1 MTTPHSPIELPDLRI
16 LPVSSLLLHEQH
28 DAQRSEPLAMRLT
41 SDGILRNPPIV
52 APVPGEPRFVVLDG
66 ANRVTALMSLGIPH
80 IVAQVVD
87 YEDVELILDTW
98 YHLVSDLPREDF
110 HRTID
115 GLSGVALKASDLIK
129 ARAEL
134 ARREA
139 LAYIVYP
146 DGDVFSVEVE
156 GDLHQRA
163 ARLNDIVNIY
173 KTRGKIYR
181 ANTDHVENL
190 LPFYDA
196 VTVLVVFPRYQ
207 PAEIIELARIGARL
221 PAGITRHII
230 PRRALRLNFPLSV
243 LRDDW
248 PLIEKNGYLKD
259 WLKRKMANKEARF
272 YQESTFLFDE

>member
-1 MTTPHSPIELPDLRI
+1 MSSHYTQIELPDLRI

-28 DAQRSEPLAMRLT
+28 DTQRSEPLAMRLST
-41 SDGILRNPPIV
+41 DGVLRNPPIV
-52 APVPGEPRFVVLDG
+52 APIPGEPRFVVLDG
-66 ANRVTALMSLGIPH
+66 ANRVTALASMGIPH

-87 YEDVELILDTW
+87 YEDEELILDTW
-98 YHLVSDLPREDF
+98 YHLVSDLSREDF
-110 HRTID
+110 HRAID
-115 GLSGVALKASDLIK
+115 GLPDVKLTASDLIG

-146 DGDVFSVEVE
+146 DGDVFTVQVE

-163 ARLNDIVNIY
+163 ARLNDIVDIY

-181 ANTDHVENL
+181 ANTDHVDKL
-190 LPFYDA
+190 LPYYDA
-196 VTVLVVFPRYQ
+196 VTVLIVFPRYQ
-207 PAEIIELARIGARL
+207 PAEIIELARVGARL
-221 PAGITRHII
+221 PAGITRHVI

-243 LRDDW
+243 LRDNW
-248 PLIEKNGYLKD
+248 PLIEKDGYLRD
-259 WLKRKMANKEARF
+259 WLKGKMANKQARF

>member
-1 MTTPHSPIELPDLRI
+1 MTAPHSQIELPDLRI

-28 DAQRSEPLAMRLT
+28 DAQRSEPLAMRLAA
-41 SDGILRNPPIV
+41 DGMLRNPPIV
-52 APVPGEPRFVVLDG
+52 APIPGEPRFVVLDG
-66 ANRVTALMSLGIPH
+66 ANRVTALTSLGVPH
-80 IVAQVVD
+80 VVAQVVD
-87 YEDVELILDTW
+87 YDDEELILDTW

-110 HRTID
+110 HRAID
-115 GLSGVALKASDLIK
+115 RLPGVSLEASDLNG

-139 LAYIVYP
+139 LAYLVYP
-146 DGDVFSVEVE
+146 NAAVFAVRVE

-163 ARLNDIVNIY
+163 ARLNDIVGIY
-173 KTRGKIYR
+173 KARGKIYR
-181 ANTDHVENL
+181 ANTDHVEKL
-190 LPFYDA
+190 LPYYDA

-207 PAEIIELARIGARL
+207 PAEIIELARVGARL
-221 PAGITRHII
+221 PAGITRHVI
-230 PRRALRLNFPLSV
+230 PRRALRLNFPLTV

-259 WLKRKMANKEARF
+259 WLKEKMANKTVRF

>member
-1 MTTPHSPIELPDLRI
+1 MTVQHSQIELPDLRI

-28 DAQRSEPLAMRLT
+28 DAQRSEPLAMRLAA
-41 SDGILRNPPIV
+41 DEVLRNPPIV
-52 APVPGEPRFVVLDG
+52 APIPGEPRFVVLDG
-66 ANRVTALMSLGIPH
+66 ANRVTALTSLGIPH
-80 IVAQVVD
+80 TVAQVVD
-87 YEDVELILDTW
+87 YEDEELILDTW
-98 YHLVSDLPREDF
+98 YHLVSDLPRENF
-110 HRTID
+110 HRAIG
-115 GLSGVALKASDLIK
+115 GLAGVSLEASDLIG

-146 DGDVFSVEVE
+146 DGDVFTVQVE

-163 ARLNDIVNIY
+163 TRLNDIVDIY
-173 KTRGKIYR
+173 KARGKIYR
-181 ANTDHVENL
+181 ANTDYVDKL
-190 LPFYDA
+190 LPYYDA
-196 VTVLVVFPRYQ
+196 VTALVVFPRYQ

-221 PAGITRHII
+221 PAGITRHVI
-230 PRRALRLNFPLSV
+230 PRRALRVNFPLSV

-272 YQESTFLFDE
+272 YQESTFLYDE